1 MSGIHLVIFCKSS
14 YKNVLPYSCYGA
26 ETFIEDNIISKTI
39 VTENYFE
46 YKNYNILTDDEILN
60 FIDKNRQYKNLYD
73 LNIYKPGWIK
83 QQILKL
89 SLDAFF
95 NGDILVLDADLLF
108 LRPMQFIENKKY
120 NLYIN
125 TLRPNFYFL
134 NGKFSGDSRY
144 ILMMRKLLGFE
155 QQTSQSQSFVTDFS
169 IFNSHILNQMKNEI
183 ENKHK
188 RNWIESIDKFS
199 NLSRIYKNFSSQNS
213 EIINLPVLSEYEL
226 YGNYLLKNYK
236 DSVNKIIEP
245 DDIPMRTD
253 MLIDYESY
261 SPENLVKKIKK
272 HTNIY
277 YQSITE

>member
-1 MSGIHLVIFCKSS
+1 MNELNLVIFCKSR
-14 YKNVLPYSCYGA
+14 YKSFLPYCIYSA
-26 ETFIEDNIISKTI
+26 ETFLQDKIISKTI
-39 VTENYFE
+39 ITEKYFE
-46 YKNYNILTDDEILN
+46 YKNFNIIEDEYLWS
-60 FIDKNRQYKNLYD
+60 FFDSDFKYKKLYD
-73 LNIYKPGWIK
+73 LDVFSRGWTK

-89 SLDAFF
+89 SLDEIFSG
-95 NGDILVLDADLLF
+95 NILVLDADLLF

-125 TLRPNFYFL
+125 TLHPERFFD
-134 NGKFSGDSRY
+134 GKFSGDSRY

-213 EIINLPVLSEYEL
+213 EITNVPVLSEYEL

-236 DSVNKIIEP
+236 DSVNKIIED
-245 DDIPMRTD
+245 DDIQMRTD
-253 MLIDYESY
+253 MLMDYESY

-272 HTNIY
+272 HTNNY
-277 YQSITE
+277 YQLLIE

>member
-125 TLRPNFYFL
+125 TLHPNFYFL

>member
-125 TLRPNFYFL
+125 TLHPNFYFL

-213 EIINLPVLSEYEL
+213 EIINVPVLSEYEL